1 VSVAASLP
9 RSSVDVDIGKSEEKD
24 GKDEGDRED
33 PGPPAPAALDDDQTR
48 AAARSANSAR
58 QNTFRDLQEHI
69 DSLTTQNMDLNL
81 CLSQQTTMVQRLTEE
96 NEGLVKKLNDASR
109 ENERSQ
115 AQIRAE
121 REERDVLGV
130 RWKEMEGAMGRV
142 ERENRELVSKV
153 KVLGGELLGLEEKLL
168 RERNERLKLISMSGE
183 GSSRAGSAGFH
194 AAGEE
199 GAATAALRRELE
211 EASGALRRVQSEKS
225 GMEQEMEARMQR
237 IQALQKR
244 AEEAEAAAGAAV
256 RALEEAR
263 QQFAA
268 RQAAPSYPI
277 PHSVVLSAGP
287 MQAFGEQGEGGE
299 GDEETSWGKI
309 DGLPAEVKALLPM
322 KTWIPS
328 MDEQQTM
335 QNDVIEAIGRLYARI
350 EGLKRAGVAEKAEE
364 KVEEKVEEAASLC

>member
-1 VSVAASLP
+1 
-9 RSSVDVDIGKSEEKD
+9 
-24 GKDEGDRED
+24 
-33 PGPPAPAALDDDQTR
+33 
-48 AAARSANSAR
+48 
-58 QNTFRDLQEHI
+58 
-69 DSLTTQNMDLNL
+69 
-81 CLSQQTTMVQRLTEE
+81 
-96 NEGLVKKLNDASR
+96 
-109 ENERSQ
+109 
-115 AQIRAE
+115 
-121 REERDVLGV
+121 
-130 RWKEMEGAMGRV
+130 MGRV

-168 RERNERLKLISMSGE
+168 RERNERLKLISMSGA

-199 GAATAALRRELE
+199 GAAALRRELE
-211 EASGALRRVQSEKS
+211 EVSGALRRVQAEKS

-263 QQFAA
+263 QEFAA

-299 GDEETSWGKI
+299 EE
-309 DGLPAEVKALLPM
+309 
-322 KTWIPS
+322 
-328 MDEQQTM
+328 
-335 QNDVIEAIGRLYARI
+335 GR
-350 EGLKRAGVAEKAEE
+350 KR
-364 KVEEKVEEAASLC
+364 